1 MSATP
6 HVPGDLPPKAA
17 DTPSVT
23 HEPFPELHGWDAAQY
38 AKAQGVEVNR
48 VLDDSFW
55 TSLLPPGYGGGGSM
69 GHSGAGSAGMFE
81 LSRDS
86 DLFKPSSQWGSGR
99 AALTPGAT
107 RASSPTLLHMPF

>member
-1 MSATP
+1 
-6 HVPGDLPPKAA
+6 
-17 DTPSVT
+17 
-23 HEPFPELHGWDAAQY
+23 
-38 AKAQGVEVNR
+38 
-48 VLDDSFW
+48 
-55 TSLLPPGYGGGGSM
+55 M
-69 GHSGAGSAGMFE
+69 GHSGAGSAGIFE